1 MRKLL
6 YIIIGVTVLL
16 LPVDRLDAAKLLPV
30 EAVAVTVEGERVVLV
45 TDTEDRGEGST
56 AEAALKDLKEKALG
70 IIYLDTANY
79 LLVGEGAEEPAEEL
93 RKHLKRR
100 VQTGAYAG
108 GDVMEEARWLDAHRE
123 SARPK

>member
-30 EAVAVTVEGERVVLV
+30 EAVAVTVEDGHVVLV
-45 TDTEDRGEGST
+45 TDTEDRGEGIN
-56 AEAALKDLKEKALG
+56 AEAALKDLKERALG

-79 LLVGEGAEEPAEEL
+79 LLIGEGAEEPAEEL

-100 VQTGAYAG
+100 VQTGSYAG
-108 GDVMEEARWLDAHRE
+108 GDVMEEAKWLDAHRE
-123 SARPK
+123 GARPK